1 MYNVL
6 IVDDEL
12 LVINSLRNRISWNDL
27 GFEVIGDAR
36 NGIAAYE
43 KILQLRPDIVFTDI
57 RMAGMNGLELI
68 QKVNELSLNLQF
80 IVISGYAEFAYAQNA
95 LKFGA
100 LDYCLKPFDE
110 NEIKGILKKA
120 KAVLD
125 KSKASYENQLL
136 TLLEDDSAEG
146 QVLKLEILKT
156 LGFEHDEGNEFL
168 VIATI
173 GAAGLDLPKRFK
185 NIKFK
190 IGSNKN
196 IYLIEHDP
204 FILERMDYIG
214 IIPQNVKGIGI
225 SKIHHSINTINE
237 AIDEACIAA
246 SQFFMIGNNI
256 IYEYSNSGLEG
267 FDSVMKEF
275 RNALFARDV
284 ASINKFLDLIGIY
297 FMEGSFNIKHALKVY
312 NVFLY
317 MIGGVNTGKYEN
329 SLETYEQL
337 TSLFFNVQE
346 MLSYLKKLLME
357 NENLEHFTVAANVGN
372 DTYKRILQY
381 ININYCNDISVQS
394 IANKFLVNPN
404 YISQL
409 FKKENG
415 ETFTEYLT
423 GLRVKCACNMLRAAH
438 VPVYEIAERVGYNDY
453 FHFAKVFKR
462 ITGKTPTAY
471 RDGCK

>member
-12 LVINSLRNRISWNDL
+12 LVINSLRNRISWNDF

-36 NGIAAYE
+36 NGITAYE
-43 KILQLRPDIVFTDI
+43 KILQLKPDIVFTDI

-80 IVISGYAEFAYAQNA
+80 VVISGYAEFDYAQNA

-125 KSKASYENQLL
+125 KTKASYENQLL

-146 QVLKLEILKT
+146 QVLKSEILKT
-156 LGFEHDEGNEFL
+156 LGFQHDEKNGFL
-168 VIATI
+168 AIATI
-173 GAAGLDLPKRFK
+173 GAAGLDLPKSLK
-185 NIKFK
+185 YIKFK
-190 IGSNKN
+190 IGRNKN

-204 FILERMDYIG
+204 FMLDRLDYIV
-214 IIPQNVKGIGI
+214 IMPQNVKGIGI
-225 SKIHHSINTINE
+225 SNIHHLFNTLNE

-246 SQFFMIGNNI
+246 SQFFMTGTNTL
-256 IYEYSNSGLEG
+256 YEYSDSYPED
-267 FDSVMKEF
+267 FDSVVKEL

-284 ASINKFLDLIGIY
+284 ASINKFLDLIGI
-297 FMEGSFNIKHALKVY
+297 FFKEGSFNIKHALKVY

-317 MIGGVNTGKYEN
+317 MIGGENTGKYEN
-329 SLETYEQL
+329 FLETYEQL

-346 MLSYLKKLLME
+346 MLSYLKALLKG
-357 NENLEHFTVAANVGN
+357 NENLEHFTEAANVGS

-381 ININYCNDISVQS
+381 ININYCNNISVQS

-409 FKKENG
+409 FKKEKG

-423 GLRVKCACNMLRAAH
+423 GLRVKCACNMLKAAH
-438 VPVYEIAERVGYNDY
+438 IPVYEIAERAGYNDY

-471 RDGCK
+471 REGCK